1 MQGSFGL
8 GLIMPIRIILLMPFP
23 YSSGLSDDPIGQFIA
38 YAGDIDKAIALLEA
52 SKRRR
57 AKPARNLD
65 GAPEVVRL
73 ESVTKSYKLGRQ
85 RVEALKGVSVSV
97 KTGEFVAITGTSGS
111 GKSTLLQI
119 MGGLDQPTSGHV
131 TVDGHDIGKLSDRK
145 LSKFRSQTVGFVF
158 QFFYLQPFLNMQLNL
173 EVPGMFAG
181 GKRGPRKQRAA
192 ELAGEVGL
200 ADRLRHLPKELS
212 GGQMQR
218 AAIARALLN
227 SPKLLLADE
236 PTGNLDRTNGR
247 AIIDLF
253 ETVRDKFNTTIILV
267 THDPEIAHRADR
279 VINMRDGEVVS
290 V

>member
-1 MQGSFGL
+1 MLSL
-8 GLIMPIRIILLMPFP
+8 AFP
-23 YSSGLSDDPIGQFIA
+23 DDSRQDPIAEFIA
-38 YAGDIDKAIALLEA
+38 YAGDVDRAIALLEA
-52 SKRRR
+52 TRRPN
-57 AKPARNLD
+57 APKPARNLD
-65 GAPEVVRL
+65 GAVEVVRL

-97 KTGEFVAITGTSGS
+97 KAGEFVAITGTSGS

-119 MGGLDQPTSGHV
+119 MGGLDQPTSGQV
-131 TVDGHDIGKLSDRK
+131 TVDGQNIGKLRDRK
-145 LSKFRSQTVGFVF
+145 LSEFRNKTVGFVF
-158 QFFYLQPFLNMQLNL
+158 QFFYLQPFLNTQLNL

-181 GKRGPRKQRAA
+181 ARRGPRKQRAA

-253 ETVRDKFNTTIILV
+253 EAVREKFNTTIILV
-267 THDPEIAHRADR
+267 THDPEIANRADR
-279 VINMRDGEVVS
+279 EISLQDGRLL
-290 V
+290 